1 MVRVRQWVGRVALE
15 IPFTVSGECGRACS
29 RLPKPDHVLLLYLIY
44 GVFDG
49 FTPNVLRPAVGLRS
63 GRCVLRHLPPDLVD
77 GCGGGHSGVCSSL
90 PYAYSCCAFASGAS
104 IFTFTSDEPFQVCR
118 HVLALGA

>member
-77 GCGGGHSGVCSSL
+77 GCGRVTQGCAAACLMPIAVVL
-90 PYAYSCCAFASGAS
+90 LQVVLVYSRSRVMNLSKYVGMC
-104 IFTFTSDEPFQVCR
+104 
-118 HVLALGA
+118 